1 MTHATMNRQL
11 RHPSLNVKSAAD
23 LHPGYGLGKS
33 ENEVILSHEVKRL
46 SSKVAELN
54 AQAMNEGKAVREM
67 DTLYAEVQRLTDK
80 LRQANA
86 ERNAAES
93 RSAQEERSA
102 KEAMIQR
109 DAALRVQQATKL
121 EAERATELAS
131 KLQQQMRELQ
141 GQLNEDWLQR
151 SVLQR
156 QIDVYAEETKRLA
169 DLQCM
174 LDEERRCRDKL
185 EQQNQEQQNLVA
197 TLREEFHARLLGD
210 PERIAALGN
219 SGLIMPEV
227 RQQMTDD
234 DSIEAFGEVLKKLI
248 VSKSGLE
255 ASKTKRQL
263 LFCFHP
269 DKNPATEIATRITQ
283 ILTSSDP
290 EVTPRRP
297 TKENPVVR
305 RTSQGQARPAQHRYG
320 SPLRAGPRYASC
332 NVPAADTARPQSA
345 RPRCRV

>member
-1 MTHATMNRQL
+1 MTRQL
-11 RHPSLNVKSAAD
+11 RHPSLSAKSAAD
-23 LHPGYGLGKS
+23 LLPGYGLGKS
-33 ENEVILSHEVKRL
+33 ANEEVLSHEVKRL

-80 LRQANA
+80 LRQASS
-86 ERNAAES
+86 EKAAADS

-109 DAALRVQQATKL
+109 DAALRAQQATKL

-141 GQLNEDWLQR
+141 AQLNEDWLQR

-156 QIDVYAEETKRLA
+156 QIDVYAEETRRLA
-169 DLQCM
+169 DLQEM
-174 LDEERRCRDKL
+174 LDEERRSREKL
-185 EQQNQEQQNLVA
+185 EQQNLEQQHLIG

-219 SGLIMPEV
+219 SGLVMPEV

-248 VSKSGLE
+248 VSKSGIE

-290 EVTPRRP
+290 QVTPRHP
-297 TKENPVVR
+297 SKENPVVR
-305 RTSQGQARPAQHRYG
+305 RSSQGQARPGQQRCG
-320 SPLRAGPRYASC
+320 SPLKRAGSKQASC
-332 NVPAADTARPQSA
+332 NVPPADTARPQSA